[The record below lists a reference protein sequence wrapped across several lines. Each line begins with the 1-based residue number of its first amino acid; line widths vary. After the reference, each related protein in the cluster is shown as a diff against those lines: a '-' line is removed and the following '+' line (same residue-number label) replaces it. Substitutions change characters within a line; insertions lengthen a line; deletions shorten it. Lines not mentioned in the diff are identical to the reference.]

1 MKTNVQP
8 TSINT
13 WNKPETKEL
22 ASTQLDQVAAYVVA
36 QTKAGKPQCIT
47 SIWEYFSKQSSNG
60 LGQTGT
66 VSRVCNTLAKP
77 ETVIV
82 VDGREY
88 IYQETAPK
96 KHGRNVVKHFCL
108 VLKTAP
114 VGEQTELLL

>member
-1 MKTNVQP
+1 MKTNVQS

-13 WNKPETKEL
+13 WNKPETQNL

-47 SIWEYFSKQSSNG
+47 SIWEYFSKISSKG

-88 IYQETAPK
+88 LYQETAPK

-108 VLKTAP
+108 VLKPSP
-114 VGEQTELLL
+114 VGEQAALAL

>member
-13 WNKPETKEL
+13 WHKPETQNL
-22 ASTQLDQVAAYVVA
+22 AATQLDQVAAYVVA

-47 SIWEYFSKQSSNG
+47 SIWEHFSKISSKG

-82 VDGREY
+82 VDGRQY

-108 VLKTAP
+108 VLKPAP
-114 VGEQTELLL
+114 GGEQIELFT

>member
-8 TSINT
+8 TSIDT
-13 WNKPETKEL
+13 WHKPETQYL

-36 QTKAGKPQCIT
+36 QTKSGKPQCIT
-47 SIWEYFSKQSSNG
+47 SIWEYFSKKSSKG

-88 IYQETAPK
+88 LYQETAPK

-108 VLKTAP
+108 VLKPAP
-114 VGEQTELLL
+114 VGEQTELF